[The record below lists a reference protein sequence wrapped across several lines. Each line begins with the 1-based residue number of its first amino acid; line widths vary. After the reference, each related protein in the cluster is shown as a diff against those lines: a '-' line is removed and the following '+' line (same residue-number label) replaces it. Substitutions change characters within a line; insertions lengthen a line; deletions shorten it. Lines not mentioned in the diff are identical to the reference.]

1 MGTTIGRW
9 NGYKPII
16 AEDIRKAS
24 TLVRLLLM
32 FQKPKK
38 FTHIVEDTKKSRV
51 TVTNYYKT
59 FNKKIYYYT
68 SYCTIERRTHNAKN
82 K

>member
-9 NGYKPII
+9 NGYKPIV
-16 AEDIRKAS
+16 AEDIRKAPIVARMFM
-24 TLVRLLLM
+24 L

-38 FTHIVEDTKKSRV
+38 FTHVISDTKKSRV
-51 TVTNYYKT
+51 YVTNYYKT
-59 FNKKIYYYT
+59 FRKKIYYYT
-68 SYCTIERRTHNAKN
+68 SYCTVERKKQNAKN

>member
-9 NGYKPII
+9 NGYKPIV
-16 AEDIRKAS
+16 AEDIRKVS
-24 TLVRLLLM
+24 ILVRLILM

-51 TVTNYYKT
+51 MVTNYYKI
-59 FNKKIYYYT
+59 FRGKIYYYT
-68 SYCTIERRTHNAKN
+68 SYCTIERKSRNAKN